1 MRHSLRKSK
10 AYLKDVRIISVIY
23 VSQLKGEKM
32 TNCVIIDVE
41 KPIRCRECGEIIRWE
56 RSRTNRTVVC
66 GYVMSIRSLIDC
78 GEEVENGS
86 ESKILSDNDVQK
98 LTRLLGDKSIPK
110 HSGEERLSLSF
121 SEYKYHSV
129 LKTRAFW
136 ALLRAISVFIAYVL
150 ATVCSMISIGRT
162 LHDEA
167 TVLMLKSL
175 LTLPNLSLAFIIALV
190 LGSLTLIPKR
200 KKQRLDLSLV
210 TDHMDECQHCGNTQ
224 GEKSNIR
231 MVSLETDSRVC
242 EQLRNLKAFKNNK
255 AEFEAEELEYLSD
268 WFIKYNQLRC
278 ESCGEILAWERVKSY
293 QVQFGVPTFFIGI

>member
-1 MRHSLRKSK
+1 MCHSLRKSK

-190 LGSLTLIPKR
+190 LGLLTLIPKR
-200 KKQRLDLSLV
+200 KKQRLDLSLEI
-210 TDHMDECQHCGNTQ
+210 DHMDECQHCGNKQ
-224 GEKSNIR
+224 NEKLNIPR
-231 MVSLETDSRVC
+231 LALETDSRLC
-242 EQLRNLKAFKNNK
+242 EMLKSFKAFKDNK
-255 AEFEAEELEYLSD
+255 AELSGED
-268 WFIKYNQLRC
+268 LDFFLRLVY
-278 ESCGEILAWERVKSY
+278 EI
-293 QVQFGVPTFFIGI
+293 Q